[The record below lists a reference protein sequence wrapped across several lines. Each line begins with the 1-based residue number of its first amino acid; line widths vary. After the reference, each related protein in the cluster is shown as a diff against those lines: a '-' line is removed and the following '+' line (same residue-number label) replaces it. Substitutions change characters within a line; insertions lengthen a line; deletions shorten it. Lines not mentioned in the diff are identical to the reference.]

1 MPTIEY
7 GGVKIELDDAGYLA
21 HFENWNAD
29 VAHALAE
36 REGVG
41 ELTAERM
48 DILQFMRDYYKKFNS
63 FPILRAVCKNIH
75 QPDNCTY
82 EQFPDPLKAWK
93 VAGLPEPT
101 TEVLALIMHQM

>member
-7 GGVKIELDDAGYLA
+7 GGEKIDLDDAGYLVR
-21 HFENWNAD
+21 FEDWNENA
-29 VAHALAE
+29 AKALAE

-41 ELTAERM
+41 RLTTERM

-101 TEVLALIMHQM
+101 TEVLALIQHQM